1 MENAIETHYAYNNQE
16 VEKLLSTKNYYLS
29 NGYTY
34 RRLINTV
41 IEIFINEYMVMDA
54 VYHVLKKDYTYDED
68 NREIEN
74 IIFNILASYTVT
86 ELHDLK
92 DHEVVSDVIN
102 TKYEFL
108 EVYIHDLKRDTK
120 ISYKLEVTK

>member
-1 MENAIETHYAYNNQE
+1 MGNAIETHYAYNNQE

-54 VYHVLKKDYTYDED
+54 IYHVLKKDDTYDED

-92 DHEVVSDVIN
+92 EHEIVSDVIK
-102 TKYEFL
+102 TKSEFL